1 MHNFDQLDNDLT
13 PVGIMTMA
21 ISWLDIF
28 GVVKLNPFLQT
39 IVYLMT
45 ICWLGMQ
52 MYGFV
57 KKQFKKRS

>member
-1 MHNFDQLDNDLT
+1 MHNFDSLDNDLT
-13 PVGIMTMA
+13 PIGIMTMA

-52 MYGFV
+52 MFGFI
-57 KKQFKKRS
+57 KKHFKKRK

>member
-52 MYGFV
+52 MYGFIR
-57 KKQFKKRS
+57 KHFKKRS

>member
-1 MHNFDQLDNDLT
+1 MNHFDQLDYTLT
-13 PVGIMTMA
+13 PFGVVTMA

-28 GVVKLNPFLQT
+28 GVVVLNPLLQT

-52 MYGFV
+52 MYSFI
-57 KKQFKKRS
+57 KKHIRKRK

>member
-1 MHNFDQLDNDLT
+1 MHNFDQLHNELT
-13 PVGIMTMA
+13 PIGAITMA
-21 ISWLDIF
+21 VSWLDIF
-28 GVVKLNPFLQT
+28 GIVRLNPFLQT

-52 MYGFV
+52 MYGFI